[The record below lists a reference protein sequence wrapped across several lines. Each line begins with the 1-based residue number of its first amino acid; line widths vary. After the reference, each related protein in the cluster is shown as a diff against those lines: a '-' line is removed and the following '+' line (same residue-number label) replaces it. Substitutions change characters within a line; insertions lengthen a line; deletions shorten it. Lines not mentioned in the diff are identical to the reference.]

1 MKPPRGP
8 LSARKVWGAL
18 GNFFFRSFFSI
29 GTPPRWDAKIREQAE
44 QIRQKDEVI
53 VGLSKKLEAARAAL
67 NDTKAELGRALT
79 YEDLHYGVLSRHVK
93 TFTYFPTAY
102 INDVFL
108 DMLNFKP
115 DGPDDLGVC
124 TRLIRYQAASS
135 AKRLGLP
142 PPQFPGLRRP
152 RKLDYKTEYLV
163 YSIYVHGGWTEEQLA
178 ALFGISAPLVS
189 DLVHT
194 WAVFIGDYFAKC
206 MPIPTRS
213 QMLRAYPARILATFG
228 HCRIFLHLDAT
239 EVRAEVPTNKE
250 GHSAMHSTYK
260 ACSTIK
266 FLAGVDPIG
275 TAWPD
280 SVSEGFPGAVS
291 DPAQTK
297 ATGIIRKNIPG
308 GHCVCVDKGFLVE
321 NECAMC
327 GVTCIRPTKKK
338 AGQKQQSDKET
349 ILTQKVGNTRIVVEQ
364 SNGQMKMAN
373 RYFDGKVPITQT
385 SVVSAL
391 FRNGFMF
398 QNFKVG
404 FVIGNHQGSTGGR
417 QCKAAIRWLGK
428 TDSGLIDARGLPETW
443 ATRSERARLAQLM
456 IASAGELSLSSS
468 AGLSP
473 VDAAELLFSGAHVMY
488 GPTGQERRHMRGYI
502 SHFRS

>member
-1 MKPPRGP
+1 M
-8 LSARKVWGAL
+8 
-18 GNFFFRSFFSI
+18 
-29 GTPPRWDAKIREQAE
+29 
-44 QIRQKDEVI
+44 
-53 VGLSKKLEAARAAL
+53 
-67 NDTKAELGRALT
+67 
-79 YEDLHYGVLSRHVK
+79 LSRHVK

-178 ALFGISAPLVS
+178 ALFDISAPLVS

-338 AGQKQQSDKET
+338 SRSEAAKRQGDDSDSESRQHAHRCGAVEWADENGEPLLRRQGSYHSNQRRIRALPKRLHVSELQSGLRYWEPPGQHRRAPMQSCDSVAGQ
-349 ILTQKVGNTRIVVEQ
+349 
-364 SNGQMKMAN
+364 N
-373 RYFDGKVPITQT
+373 R
-385 SVVSAL
+385 
-391 FRNGFMF
+391 
-398 QNFKVG
+398 
-404 FVIGNHQGSTGGR
+404 
-417 QCKAAIRWLGK
+417 LG
-428 TDSGLIDARGLPETW
+428 AYRCP
-443 ATRSERARLAQLM
+443 R
-456 IASAGELSLSSS
+456 
-468 AGLSP
+468 P
-473 VDAAELLFSGAHVMY
+473 
-488 GPTGQERRHMRGYI
+488 P
-502 SHFRS
+502 